1 MPRVPAFAFE
11 ARDAKGARVSGT
23 LDASSQAAALADLQ
37 SRGLAPVRVEE
48 RAAARTRVRVPGRA
62 VSASYRQLGDL
73 LRSGVPLLRS
83 LRLLGRGK
91 SNPRLAAVWNQVAD
105 AVQDGERLAEAM
117 AEHPRVFAT
126 VHVAMVR
133 AGERGGFLDEVFAR
147 LAAFL
152 ESQAEMRSKVI
163 GNMIYPVILLLVG
176 SGIVLAALIF
186 FVPRFKKFQARGGL
200 PAATEALMWLSDLII
215 ERWPVLIIGFGAAV
229 GAAWWVWTRPAL
241 RRRVADAQLRI
252 PVWGGLVR
260 AVCVARFTRVLGTL
274 LANGI
279 PLLTAM
285 QISRDAAGHPALED
299 AVDRAVEAVRAGEP
313 LAQPLSQ
320 SGFFEEDVTE
330 MVSVGES
337 ANNLASVLNGVADT
351 LEKRVDRAIGV
362 AVKLMEPALL
372 LFLAAVV
379 LSIFLALVLP
389 MLRLGGGGA

>member
-1 MPRVPAFAFE
+1 MPAFAFE
-11 ARDAKGARVSGT
+11 ARDAQGARVRGT
-23 LDASSQAAALADLQ
+23 LDAASEAAAFADLQ
-37 SRGLAPVRVEE
+37 ARGLAPVAVQE
-48 RAAARTRVRVPGRA
+48 RAEARIRVRVSGRA
-62 VSASYRQLGDL
+62 VSASYRQLSDL
-73 LRSGVPLLRS
+73 LRAGVPLLRS

-91 SNPRLAAVWNQVAD
+91 SNPRLAEVWNNVAE

-117 AEHPRVFAT
+117 AAHPRVFAD

-147 LAAFL
+147 LSAFL

-163 GNMIYPVILLLVG
+163 GNMIYPVILLVVG
-176 SGIVLAALIF
+176 AGIVLAALIF

-200 PAATEALMWLSDLII
+200 PPATEALMWVSDLLI
-215 ERWPVLIIGFGAAV
+215 ERWPLLLILCAAAIA
-229 GAAWWVWTRPAL
+229 GAWWVWHRPAL
-241 RRRVADAQLRI
+241 RRRVADAQLRL

-279 PLLTAM
+279 PLLSAM

-313 LAQPLSQ
+313 LAQPLGQ

-330 MVSVGES
+330 MVAVGES
-337 ANNLASVLNGVADT
+337 ANNL
-351 LEKRVDRAIGV
+351 
-362 AVKLMEPALL
+362 
-372 LFLAAVV
+372 
-379 LSIFLALVLP
+379 
-389 MLRLGGGGA
+389 